1 MLRSLCAL
9 LVLLALP
16 ARAADILQPGE
27 ENVTLMLG
35 AFLPA
40 FRSSMKVDNDRT
52 PGDRFS
58 LNDDLGV
65 DDNAS
70 GGWFGAEWRFAPRH
84 RIGFTYSRFT
94 LRGERD
100 LDRTLHIGDEAFPV
114 GAHLSSQMR
123 LELVP
128 ITYSYSLLKRERDEL
143 AFTAGLHWSRLS
155 FRVEGSASIA
165 SRDGSRDA
173 TASANLPLPLLG
185 LRYDYNFSERWSA
198 GATVAVFA
206 LKYGEESTNLEGGL
220 ISARLHGE
228 YRFSRH
234 VGVGAAL
241 DSFKVRVDADQEH
254 WKGGLDYRYWG
265 PQLYLVA
272 RF

>member
-1 MLRSLCAL
+1 
-9 LVLLALP
+9 V
-16 ARAADILQPGE
+16 QPGE
-27 ENVTLMLG
+27 ERFTVMLG

-40 FRSSMKVDNDRT
+40 FRSSMKVDSDRT
-52 PGDRFS
+52 SGDRVN
-58 LNDDLGV
+58 LGDDLGV
-65 DDNAS
+65 DENSS

-84 RIGFTYSRFT
+84 RVGFSYSRFT

-100 LDRTLHIGDEAFPV
+100 AQRTLQLGDETFAA
-114 GAHLSSQMR
+114 GAHLSTQLR
-123 LELVP
+123 LEIVP
-128 ITYSYSLLKRERDEL
+128 ITYSYSLLKRERGEL

-155 FRVEGSASIA
+155 FRVEGTASLA

-206 LKYGEESTNLEGGL
+206 LAYGGESTNLEGGL
-220 ISARLHGE
+220 MSARVHGE

-241 DSFKVRVDADQEH
+241 DAFKVRVDADQEH

-265 PQLYLVA
+265 PQLYLIA

>member
-1 MLRSLCAL
+1 VFRALCAL
-9 LVLLALP
+9 LVLAAAP
-16 ARAADILQPGE
+16 ARGADIVQPGE
-27 ENVTLMLG
+27 EKVTLMLG

-52 PGDRFS
+52 AGDRFS

-65 DDNAS
+65 DDKTS

-100 LDRTLHIGDEAFPV
+100 LNRTLQIGDEDFPV

-155 FRVEGSASIA
+155 FRVEGSASLA

-173 TASANLPLPLLG
+173 TASANLPLPLFG
-185 LRYDYNFSERWSA
+185 LRYDYNFTERWSA
-198 GATVAVFA
+198 GGTIAVFA
-206 LKYGEESTNLEGGL
+206 LSYGEDVTNYKGGL

-228 YRFSRH
+228 YRFSRRF
-234 VGVGAAL
+234 GVGAAL